1 MCDSTA
7 YGALLGAYPGM
18 EEPAS
23 FPKDELAGR
32 VISLERTIQEL
43 QTVIQHKLDM
53 ILVLMRRQSELEE
66 KLDGKADKRRK
77 VPKSTLL

>member
-7 YGALLGAYPGM
+7 YGAFLGAYPGM
-18 EEPAS
+18 EGSPS

-77 VPKSTLL
+77 APKSTLL

>member
-7 YGALLGAYPGM
+7 YGALLGVYPGM
-18 EEPAS
+18 EATPS
-23 FPKDELAGR
+23 FPKEELAGR
-32 VISLERTIQEL
+32 VISLERTVQEL
-43 QTVIQHKLDM
+43 QSVIQHKLDM

-66 KLDGKADKRRK
+66 KLSDKADKRRK